1 MDDMNK
7 TLESLNELAEQRQEV
22 YDKAYQVYT
31 DAVNSMTAVLVPDEQ
46 QVGEL
51 FDGLLTFCD
60 DKRFTE
66 LYKKLCRHIFALY
79 PNLADNYIQLYHSK
93 YEATELV
100 QEQKKTSRQRGS
112 GGIAHIFLETDL
124 MNAAPTP
131 IEKMDKV
138 QCQVFEKMNPAEQQ
152 KILEGYPASIVN
164 LESGDTVCKFNM
176 ENFHMPKHA
185 IESFAR
191 RILPDIQEFYSHE
204 ENRKEFEEW
213 KKQQEKGNEK
223 KQMKSSE

>member
-60 DKRFTE
+60 DKRFIE
-66 LYKKLCRHIFALY
+66 LYKRLCRHIFALY
-79 PNLADNYIQLYHSK
+79 PKLVESYIQMFHFK

-124 MNAAPTP
+124 MNAVPTS
-131 IEKMDKV
+131 IEKMDKL
-138 QCQVFEKMNPAEQQ
+138 QRQIFEKMLPAEQQ

-164 LESGDTVCKFNM
+164 LESGDTVCQFNM
-176 ENFHMPKHA
+176 ENFHTPKHA

-191 RILPDIQEFYSHE
+191 RILPDIQEAFSHE
-204 ENRKEFEEW
+204 EIRKEFEEW
-213 KKQQEKGNEK
+213 KQQEKE
-223 KQMKSSE
+223 SENNK

>member
-1 MDDMNK
+1 MKDTDK
-7 TLESLNELAEQRQEV
+7 TFKNLNELAEQRQEI
-22 YDKAYQVYT
+22 YDKVYRAYT

-66 LYKKLCRHIFALY
+66 LYKRLCRHVIALY

-93 YEATELV
+93 YEATESK
-100 QEQKKTSRQRGS
+100 QRQKRTSKQRSS
-112 GGIAHIFLETDL
+112 GGTAHIFLKTDL
-124 MNAAPTP
+124 MNAVPTL

-138 QCQVFEKMNPAEQQ
+138 QRQVFEKMNPAEQQ

-164 LESGDTVCKFNM
+164 LENGDTVCKFNI
-176 ENFHMPKHA
+176 ENFHMPKHV

-191 RILPDIQEFYSHE
+191 QILPDIQEFYSHE

-213 KKQQEKGNEK
+213 KKQQEKENEK
-223 KQMKSSE
+223 SK